1 MPEIVLL
8 GAVVLLAVALVAR
21 SAVAASRGRAL
32 REVREALGAATEVD
46 TVTAA
51 RAAAEARA
59 AAQRETRQRARDL
72 VDLIDLI
79 GVGVV
84 RFDEGLRVELA
95 NQAAHAFLARPSGG
109 LEGRSVMEAFA
120 DHEVEA
126 LVATARDRGAASGEM
141 TQPGHEGV
149 TLVLRARRSPVEGVW
164 VVLEDVTELRRLQR
178 IRTEFVDN
186 LSHELRTPL
195 TSVRLLTETLAR
207 DLEDAV
213 VSDRVRDRVAK
224 IDIETGHLVQ
234 MVNELLDLSR
244 IEGGAQLYLDVVDCG
259 DVIRGSVD
267 RLRLFADRQSVQLLT
282 VVPADLPLV
291 NGDAERLGQVFVNL
305 LHNAVKFS
313 PAGGTVTVR
322 ASDCDGEV
330 DIAVEDQGPGIAR
343 SDQPRIFER
352 FYKVDRA
359 RSRGAGGTGLGLAIA
374 RHVVEGHGGRIWVE
388 SEPGAGATFHVRL
401 PVREPVPAPAGESAR
416 P

>member
-1 MPEIVLL
+1 
-8 GAVVLLAVALVAR
+8 
-21 SAVAASRGRAL
+21 
-32 REVREALGAATEVD
+32 
-46 TVTAA
+46 
-51 RAAAEARA
+51 
-59 AAQRETRQRARDL
+59 
-72 VDLIDLI
+72 
-79 GVGVV
+79 
-84 RFDEGLRVELA
+84 
-95 NQAAHAFLARPSGG
+95 
-109 LEGRSVMEAFA
+109 
-120 DHEVEA
+120 
-126 LVATARDRGAASGEM
+126 
-141 TQPGHEGV
+141 
-149 TLVLRARRSPVEGVW
+149 
-164 VVLEDVTELRRLQR
+164 
-178 IRTEFVDN
+178 
-186 LSHELRTPL
+186 
-195 TSVRLLTETLAR
+195 VRLLTETLAR

-244 IEGGAQLYLDVVDCG
+244 IEGGAQLYVDVVDCG

-267 RLRLFADRQSVQLLT
+267 RLRLFADRQSVQLVT

-291 NGDAERLGQVFVNL
+291 NGDAERLGQVLVNL

-322 ASDCDGEV
+322 ASGVDGEV
-330 DIAVEDQGPGIAR
+330 DVAVEDQGPGIAR

-359 RSRGAGGTGLGLAIA
+359 RSRGTGGTGLGLAIA

-388 SEPGAGATFHVRL
+388 SEPGAGATFHIRL